1 MDGYRLIYIEDA
13 SENGDYW
20 GVGCSHGMSGVIGN
34 HPELGRFTPVCSSDT
49 YPGYGIFG
57 WGGANLTFYTG
68 DSNQGGVVSAEI
80 GGITHTAEGLLLAFN
95 AVERPCCEAHGVAVR
110 RLDLG
115 GYPQGETVWLTDTDG
130 STERDPVVG
139 RIGEH
144 GTEERFLVGWRTTD
158 DDAFHLDA
166 QPEEWA
172 RLGLPPLVLPAT
184 ARRAGPG
191 CPTCQYVGYR
201 GRVGIFE
208 ILPFT
213 PELKALIKAGADEAD
228 LWDAA
233 RSHGLSTLLEDALAK
248 VAAGVTTLDEVARLV
263 PVKDYPKSFREAVA
277 QTMGLLPLPDEP
289 VEVEPDLE
297 ATISEPFAAEPEP
310 EPEPEPAVPRR
321 ERPLV
326 LVVDDAPEIRELVI
340 MSLEDEFEMVY
351 AVDGQDGLERIQELE
366 PDLVL
371 LDVMMPRKTGYE
383 LCSELKLTTKFKS
396 LPVLMLSARGN
407 KQHVK
412 QGLYAGADDYLAK
425 PFDPEELLLRS
436 RALLRRSGWDLL

>member
-1 MDGYRLIYIEDA
+1 
-13 SENGDYW
+13 
-20 GVGCSHGMSGVIGN
+20 
-34 HPELGRFTPVCSSDT
+34 
-49 YPGYGIFG
+49 
-57 WGGANLTFYTG
+57 
-68 DSNQGGVVSAEI
+68 
-80 GGITHTAEGLLLAFN
+80 
-95 AVERPCCEAHGVAVR
+95 
-110 RLDLG
+110 
-115 GYPQGETVWLTDTDG
+115 
-130 STERDPVVG
+130 
-139 RIGEH
+139 
-144 GTEERFLVGWRTTD
+144 
-158 DDAFHLDA
+158 
-166 QPEEWA
+166 
-172 RLGLPPLVLPAT
+172 
-184 ARRAGPG
+184 
-191 CPTCQYVGYR
+191 VGYR